1 MIPRPKKGLALMAA
15 TDRMALGFALDSVR
29 ANGVRS
35 FLAVAGIVIG
45 IVTVVLITS
54 VLQNAK
60 GQVAA
65 LFQGLGTDNLLAFH
79 LGADPYAPPTER
91 EAPRRNSPWLPRP
104 L

>member
-1 MIPRPKKGLALMAA
+1 MALVAA

-54 VLQNAK
+54 VLSNAK
-60 GQVAA
+60 NQVRHSSRDWARITCWPSTSGPIPT
-65 LFQGLGTDNLLAFH
+65 LR
-79 LGADPYAPPTER
+79 PPSG
-91 EAPRRNSPWLPRP
+91 RRTGSPWKSASPT
-104 L
+104 